1 MKMKSL
7 LLSVAAFCV
16 IGLVQAQDRVWNWPA
31 DSVAEAKARELNAA
45 YTDYMKS
52 EQFPQ
57 AAGPL
62 NWLLVNVPELNE
74 ALYINGVMIYKEV
87 ADAEEDAA
95 KKRVYQD
102 SVMAIYE
109 KRAELYNNEPNW
121 IENKAYYGYDF
132 YKGNKEK
139 LLYVVENFE
148 KALEL
153 NGELSLSGLYAQYFD
168 AVRRHDAYNNAYTD
182 DEVLEKYNKI
192 QGYLDAAAAKG
203 TDVTLARSQTEN
215 VLVAMKLIDCD
226 FIENTMAP
234 KLAADPG
241 NEKLADQIFKY
252 SIAYK
257 CTSSDAFLTA
267 LEIKDSK
274 EPTFATSNTKGD
286 IYSSRGEIDM
296 AAASYEKAYGL
307 AESDVQKSDVKLKLA
322 AIYSDKG
329 NRADARKAAK
339 EAAELDPEKGD
350 AAWKLIGD
358 LYMTSF
364 NLCKG
369 GESRAKDYS
378 IYIAAYNAYQ
388 RAGNNQ
394 GMANAKARFPS
405 KEELFTEGLQAGAT
419 INTGCWIGETVTLA
433 TRD

>member
-16 IGLVQAQDRVWNWPA
+16 IGLVQAQDGWNWPA
-31 DSVAEAKARELNAA
+31 DQAAEAKARELNAA

-57 AAGPL
+57 ATGPL

-74 ALYINGVMIYKEV
+74 SLYINGVMIYKEV
-87 ADAEEDAA
+87 ADSEADAA

-139 LLYVVENFE
+139 LAEVVENFE
-148 KALEL
+148 KGIEM
-153 NGELSLSGLYAQYFD
+153 NGELSIPSLYAAYFD
-168 AVRRHDAYNNAYTD
+168 AVYRHNAYNKAYTD
-182 DEVLEKYNKI
+182 DEVLEKYNQI
-192 QGYLDAAAAKG
+192 QGYLDAAEAKG
-203 TDVTLARSQTEN
+203 VDVAGTRATTER

-226 FIENTMAP
+226 FIENKMGP
-234 KLAADPG
+234 KLLADPT

-252 SIAYK
+252 SVQYK
-257 CTSSDAFLTA
+257 CFSSDAFLTA
-267 LEIKDSK
+267 LELIDSK
-274 EPTFATSNTKGD
+274 NPTFATSQVRAMRYLQTQDYDK
-286 IYSSRGEIDM
+286 
-296 AAASYEKAYGL
+296 ALPVLEKAFEL
-307 AESDVQKSDVKLKLA
+307 AENDTQKAEVKLELA
-322 AIYSDKG
+322 KIYAEKG
-329 NRADARKAAK
+329 NRSDARTAAR
-339 EAAELDPEKGD
+339 EAADLDAGKASD
-350 AAWKLIGD
+350 AWKLIGD
-358 LYMTSF
+358 LYIGSF
-364 NLCKG
+364 NICKG

-378 IYIAAYNAYQ
+378 VFIAAYNAYQ

-394 GMANAKARFPS
+394 GMANARARFPS
-405 KEELFTEGLQAGAT
+405 KEELFTEGLQVGAT